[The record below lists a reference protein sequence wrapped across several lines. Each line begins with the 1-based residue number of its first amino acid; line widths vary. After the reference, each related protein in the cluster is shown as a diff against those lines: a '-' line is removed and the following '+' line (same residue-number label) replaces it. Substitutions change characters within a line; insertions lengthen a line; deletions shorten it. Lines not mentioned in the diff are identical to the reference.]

1 MESKSREPPPDPLEQ
16 QPRRSRQDCDY
27 HDKLAAPLVLHAL
40 DLAYPAEQFDHV
52 IVRALVILG
61 LAASLRLYAVE
72 FAENHERTHDDVVE
86 LFRRIREVERVQ
98 AEGRGKLVVIVA
110 ILTAAAGLLFEWI
123 GRQFS

>member
-1 MESKSREPPPDPLEQ
+1 MSDERITDLILQRLERIEGKLDSIQAQGCSK
-16 QPRRSRQDCDY
+16 
-27 HDKLAAPLVLHAL
+27 
-40 DLAYPAEQFDHV
+40 AEK
-52 IVRALVILG
+52 
-61 LAASLRLYAVE
+61 
-72 FAENHERTHDDVVE
+72 HERTREDVVE